1 MGGHA
6 PKGWVHIVRN
16 LQNDNPSPVRT
27 YRKYDDEPLNSRI
40 TKPAVKGGTLLADF
54 DGNPLVLKLSDNA
67 VDAYNKGLL
76 PLNTLA
82 NAALRSWDGR
92 QKTSMSSYY
101 NQQYVENNVDVL
113 QHIKNSLFYGYL

>member
-1 MGGHA
+1 M
-6 PKGWVHIVRN
+6 
-16 LQNDNPSPVRT
+16 RT

-40 TKPAVKGGTLLADF
+40 TKPVVKGGTLIADF

-82 NAALRSWDGR
+82 NAALRSWDEQNEAVARGYDNS
-92 QKTSMSSYY
+92 QNEQEK
-101 NQQYVENNVDVL
+101 V
-113 QHIKNSLFYGYL
+113 IKVQSIR